1 MTAQEQRE
9 AHFATLA
16 TRAALVCSTQNF
28 EVAADVPVADGLTDL
43 QRAQL
48 SFRQGISNTIPGGGT
63 GGGVPNIVELDRR
76 R

>member
-9 AHFATLA
+9 AQFATLA

-48 SFRQGISNTIPGGGT
+48 SFRQGISSARDGEGL
-63 GGGVPNIVELDRR
+63 GVPSIIELDRR

>member
-1 MTAQEQRE
+1 MSTQQEQRE
-9 AHFATLA
+9 AQFAVIA

-48 SFRQGISNTIPGGGT
+48 SFRQGISSTSPNGAGL
-63 GGGVPNIVELDRR
+63 GVPNIVELDRR